1 MTDMLIE
8 LAKRY
13 KQQLIILGI
22 SFVVGVMLG
31 VWIG

>member
-13 KQQLIILGI
+13 KQQLIILGV
-22 SFVVGVMLG
+22 SFVVGLVFGAM
-31 VWIG
+31 IG